1 MTAFAMQDAWKLLPG
16 AALPVQDKPL
26 RVFWV
31 EGRGKCLADGALSR
45 VPAVIGI
52 EGAEGVPAG

>member
-1 MTAFAMQDAWKLLPG
+1 MEALAR

-31 EGRGKCLADGALSR
+31 EGRGKCLADGALSC